1 MNEFGSKINGRHMIS
16 PDFKLVKKFNLL
28 APKMKPKPAGSI
40 ENSLEVEKYED
51 EETKK
56 MREFENASTML
67 KSTNLS
73 AVNSL
78 FIDNSTIMNNSM
90 IDKTRSLNR
99 TFINYGSLREG

>member
-1 MNEFGSKINGRHMIS
+1 MIS

-28 APKMKPKPAGSI
+28 APKMKPRPEGSI
-40 ENSLEVEKYED
+40 DNNLEVEKYED

-56 MREFENASTML
+56 SRDLENASTML

-78 FIDNSTIMNNSM
+78 FLDNSSIINNSM
-90 IDKTRSLNR
+90 MQ
-99 TFINYGSLREG
+99 